1 MDKKFIISD
10 ELYEKWLFS
19 FEQNFL
25 SWTKMILSRTIFIL
39 SWTKI
44 ILSEQMYRALE
55 KFYSKSYNHLD
66 SNLDESKIEKSDQ
79 RGTLPSETTWPFHSN
94 LDECHHITTTK
105 LSNNLCR
112 GGNTGYF
119 VNQQNKRWIL
129 HSFFPFGLMSV
140 TLFHGG

>member
-1 MDKKFIISD
+1 MLIDILHKNKKFLHAS
-10 ELYEKWLFS
+10 KKS
-19 FEQNFL
+19 
-25 SWTKMILSRTIFIL
+25 TVIFHN
-39 SWTKI
+39 
-44 ILSEQMYRALE
+44 LE
-55 KFYSKSYNHLD
+55 KFFSKSYNHFD

-119 VNQQNKRWIL
+119 VNQQNKR
-129 HSFFPFGLMSV
+129 
-140 TLFHGG
+140 